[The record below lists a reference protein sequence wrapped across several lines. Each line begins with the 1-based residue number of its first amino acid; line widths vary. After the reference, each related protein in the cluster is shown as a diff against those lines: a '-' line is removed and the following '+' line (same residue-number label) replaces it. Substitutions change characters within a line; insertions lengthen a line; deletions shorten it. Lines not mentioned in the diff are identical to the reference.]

1 MTEQAL
7 KEFLLD
13 VSSISEDLP
22 KQDLCKHRPYPS
34 IPVIHIGC
42 LQSFACIVKYCKSTM
57 YKSPSKVRQASLF
70 WDLEVMLSPKN
81 SLYKLANLIE
91 WDAFEQSF
99 APLYSKDNGRM
110 TNPSV

>member
-1 MTEQAL
+1 
-7 KEFLLD
+7 
-13 VSSISEDLP
+13 
-22 KQDLCKHRPYPS
+22 
-34 IPVIHIGC
+34 
-42 LQSFACIVKYCKSTM
+42 M
-57 YKSPSKVRQASLF
+57 YKSPSRVRQVSLF